1 MSISRVFLGLFLAL
15 PMVMLGQNAT
25 LNSAAS
31 AAAAADETKDAP
43 KLSHFDPTLVDKT
56 LNPCD
61 DFYKYACNKWIAANP
76 IPADQVYWSTGS
88 GLELWNDTVLRETL
102 EANSK
107 NDPQR
112 SPVQKKIGDY
122 WAACMDESGIE
133 AAGLK
138 PLQPELERI
147 AALKSKKE
155 ITLEIA
161 HLHHLFPGAWAQSDN
176 QTNSPFFGF
185 TGQQD
190 YDDAS
195 KVVAQIDQGGLSLPS
210 RDYYINTDEKSVE
223 TLKKYRAH
231 VQKMFE
237 LAGEAQAQASEDAGT
252 VIELETA
259 MAKAQMDNVK
269 RRDPKN
275 INNRMSL
282 AQVRELTPS
291 IDWDAYLQA
300 VKAPTSDHYI
310 VTSPDFFRAE
320 EKLLAEH
327 PLEHWKTYM
336 RWQAIH
342 RAAFYLNKSMA
353 DENFDFFSRTL
364 AGQEQQ
370 LPRWRRCT
378 GTADRDLGE
387 ALGQAYVDRAFP
399 PESRAR
405 TIEMV
410 HAIER
415 AMHDDIENVNWMT
428 PATKEQAIVKLKGIE
443 DKIGYP
449 SHWRDYSSVKVT
461 RDNYLGNVERASSF
475 ELERWV
481 AKIGKPVD
489 RSEWTMTPPTINAYY
504 DPQLNTIN
512 FPAGILQPP
521 FFEKNMDDSVNY
533 GAIGMVIGHELTH
546 GFDDQGRK
554 FDAHGNLRDWWTAD
568 DGKQYDER
576 GKCISDEYTQE
587 VPDAGPG
594 VKQNGLL
601 TQGEDTADNG
611 GIHLALFALEAELKK
626 EGKSLDDKGPD
637 GWTYR
642 QRFFLSNAYSWCA
655 NIRPEVA
662 RLIVTTDPHSMP
674 VFRIDDVVSNM
685 SEFAQAFG
693 CKAGQ
698 KMVRANA
705 CRVW

>member
-25 LNSAAS
+25 LNSAAGAS
-31 AAAAADETKDAP
+31 TAADETKDAP

-102 EANSK
+102 EASSK

-138 PLQPELERI
+138 PLEPELERI

-237 LAGEAQAQASEDAGT
+237 LAGEAQAQAGEDAGT

-275 INNRMSL
+275 INNKMSL

-291 IDWDAYLQA
+291 IEWDAYLQA

-320 EKLLAEH
+320 EKLLEEH

-410 HAIER
+410 HA
-415 AMHDDIENVNWMT
+415 
-428 PATKEQAIVKLKGIE
+428 
-443 DKIGYP
+443 
-449 SHWRDYSSVKVT
+449 
-461 RDNYLGNVERASSF
+461 
-475 ELERWV
+475 
-481 AKIGKPVD
+481 
-489 RSEWTMTPPTINAYY
+489 
-504 DPQLNTIN
+504 
-512 FPAGILQPP
+512 
-521 FFEKNMDDSVNY
+521 
-533 GAIGMVIGHELTH
+533 
-546 GFDDQGRK
+546 
-554 FDAHGNLRDWWTAD
+554 
-568 DGKQYDER
+568 
-576 GKCISDEYTQE
+576 
-587 VPDAGPG
+587 
-594 VKQNGLL
+594 
-601 TQGEDTADNG
+601 
-611 GIHLALFALEAELKK
+611 
-626 EGKSLDDKGPD
+626 
-637 GWTYR
+637 
-642 QRFFLSNAYSWCA
+642 
-655 NIRPEVA
+655 
-662 RLIVTTDPHSMP
+662 
-674 VFRIDDVVSNM
+674 
-685 SEFAQAFG
+685 
-693 CKAGQ
+693 
-698 KMVRANA
+698 
-705 CRVW
+705 